1 MSARGKEIRK
11 FILQTVRDHPQ
22 NLVRFVAGRFKISRQ
37 AVGRHVRELVGTGQI
52 EAKGEKKDRR
62 YSLAV
67 LSNKVVKLNLVGLQE
82 DTVWRE
88 HIRGFFS
95 DLPENVIDMWHYAC
109 TEMINNAIDHSGG
122 SVGTVAMTR
131 TAIDAE
137 VDIFDD
143 GVGIFRKIKEACGLE
158 DERHSVLELAK
169 GKLTT
174 DPENHTGEGIFFT
187 SRMMDD
193 FAILS
198 GEGFFSH
205 KYGKEEDWILQ
216 REHPDVGTGV
226 FMLLENQSE
235 RKPDDVFR
243 RYAAED
249 DDYGFNKTVV
259 PVRLAREGSEQ
270 LVSRSQAKRLLARV
284 DRFKTVI
291 LDFSGVDTIGRS
303 FADEIFRVFARAN
316 PRILVIPINTNLEII
331 GMITSVR
338 SVSSGEKPGS
348 GNDSQ
353 DVHS

>member
-22 NLVRFVAGRFKISRQ
+22 DLVGFVAGQFEISRQ
-37 AVGRHVRELVGTGQI
+37 AVGRHVYELVRTGQI
-52 EAKGEKKDRR
+52 EAKGERKARR
-62 YSLAV
+62 YNLAI
-67 LSNKVVKLNLVGLQE
+67 LSKKVVDLNLAGLQE
-82 DTVWRE
+82 DTAWRE
-88 HIRGFFS
+88 HIRGFVS
-95 DLPENVIDMWHYAC
+95 DLPQNVIDLWHYGC

-122 SVGTVAMTR
+122 SVLGVAVKR
-131 TAIDAE
+131 TAIDTE
-137 VDIFDD
+137 VDVFDD
-143 GVGIFRKIKEACGLE
+143 GVGIFRKIKEECGLE

-198 GEGFFSH
+198 GEVYLSH
-205 KYGKEEDWILQ
+205 EYGKEEDWIL
-216 REHPDVGTGV
+216 RVERPATGTSV
-226 FMLLENQSE
+226 IMLLENQNK

-243 RYAAED
+243 QYTAEEE
-249 DDYGFNKTVV
+249 DYGFRKTVI

-284 DRFKTVI
+284 DRFTTVI
-291 LDFSGVDTIGRS
+291 LDFSGVDRIGRA
-303 FADEIFRVFARAN
+303 FTDEIFRVFARAN
-316 PRILVIPINTNLEII
+316 PRILLIPINTNVEIT

-338 SVSSGEKPGS
+338 SVSSGGELDSGS
-348 GNDSQ
+348 
-353 DVHS
+353 HF